1 MNIRALLAEQVRII
15 RGDRLATIGAGI
27 LLALAFV
34 AVFAP
39 VIAPYDPMAML
50 STQDGVLLAL
60 RPPST
65 EHWFG
70 TTDLGRDIFSQVVT
84 GTRMAFT
91 VGFLAAILVTTIGT
105 NVGLIAG
112 YFGKWPDTLLMRAV
126 DVAYTIPFEP
136 FVLVLVGL
144 FNPSVWNIVLAIS
157 LLMWRSP
164 ARVIRAQVLSLRER
178 PFVKAAKVAGA
189 SPLRILYVHIA
200 PNLLPLIF
208 LYVAITVGWAII
220 AEASVSFLGFGDPRT
235 VSWGQVLQVAFTSGA
250 SRKAWWW
257 VVPPGAC
264 IMLMVVS
271 VYLISRVYEKVANP
285 RLAD

>member
-1 MNIRALLAEQVRII
+1 MNILALLAEQLRII
-15 RGDRLATIGAGI
+15 RGDRLAVVGAGI
-27 LLALAFV
+27 LLVLAVV
-34 AVFAP
+34 AILAP
-39 VIAPYDPMAML
+39 VIAPYDPQAML
-50 STQDGVLLAL
+50 STRDGILLTL
-60 RPPST
+60 RPPSA

-70 TTDLGRDIFSQVVT
+70 TTDLGRDIFSQVVM

-91 VGFLAAILVTTIGT
+91 VGFLAAVLVTIIGT

-112 YFGKWPDTLLMRAV
+112 YFGKWPDMLLMRAV

-136 FVLVLVGL
+136 FVLILVGL
-144 FNPSVWNIVLAIS
+144 FNPSVWNIVFAIS

-178 PFVKAAKVAGA
+178 PFVKAARVTGA

-208 LYVAITVGWAII
+208 LYVALTVGWAIM

-235 VSWGQVLQVAFTSGA
+235 VSWGQILQVAFASGA

-257 VVPPGAC
+257 VIPPGVC
-264 IMLMVVS
+264 IVLMVVS
-271 VYLISRVYEKVANP
+271 VYLISRAYEKVANP